1 MYLDHAARI
10 TDEVLAGVNSDVVR
24 LEALAGQMDNLSAEQ
39 KKLDD
44 MAAPL
49 LMAAAERTAWAGI
62 FDELGAKLPARY
74 IWITELQPM
83 AGGKVLGSDKPGAP
97 AAAAAPTRP
106 GQPPAEPPSISALEI
121 KGLYLD
127 NPPNE
132 KEARI
137 IDEFVENLK
146 ASPVFALPDD
156 KAKIITQRTTR
167 TGENWAYGY
176 TLVLPLRKPIP
187 IP

>member
-1 MYLDHAARI
+1 
-10 TDEVLAGVNSDVVR
+10 VNSDVSR
-24 LEALAGQMDNLSAEQ
+24 LEGLAGKMDALSAEQ
-39 KKLDD
+39 KKLDAL
-44 MAAPL
+44 AAPL
-49 LMAAAERTAWAGI
+49 LLAAAERTAWAGI
-62 FDELGAKLPARY
+62 FDELGARLPARF
-74 IWITELQPM
+74 IWITDLQPL
-83 AGGKVLGSDKPGAP
+83 AGGKVNAGDKPGAP
-97 AAAAAPTRP
+97 AVAPAAPTRP
-106 GQPPAEPPSISALEI
+106 GQPPAAPPSISALEI

-156 KAKIITQRTTR
+156 KAKIITQRTTP

-187 IP
+187 LP